1 MEKNTKVT
9 NVIIRCTIICLSAVV
24 PNKKFNLSQRASI
37 LYGQG
42 LPLTEFSVL
51 DWLGNFILHLWIP
64 LFSMQRFDL
73 FYFSLTSNNKLIA
86 MVLKATSVVIAE
98 ITSVY

>member
-9 NVIIRCTIICLSAVV
+9 NVIIRCIIICLSVVV
-24 PNKKFNLSQRASI
+24 PNKRFNLSKRAII
-37 LYGQG
+37 LYG
-42 LPLTEFSVL
+42 LPLTKFSVL
-51 DWLGNFILHLWIP
+51 DWLGSFILQLWIT
-64 LFSMQRFDL
+64 LSSLQRFDL

-86 MVLKATSVVIAE
+86 MVLIAYYTVSVE